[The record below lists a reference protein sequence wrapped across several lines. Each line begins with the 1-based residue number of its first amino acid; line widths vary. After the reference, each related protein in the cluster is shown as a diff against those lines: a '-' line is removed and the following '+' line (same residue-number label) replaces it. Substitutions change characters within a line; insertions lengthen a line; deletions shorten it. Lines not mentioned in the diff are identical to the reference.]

1 MVIIKDTEKRPG
13 ELVPFSLKRSLLGS
27 PKKHLEIGQK
37 KSNGA
42 MEIHT
47 GYLNFYF
54 TNGHGKFLL
63 TMVKRVVHR
72 GFGISIH
79 RDNKTWTTQKL
90 QKPNLT
96 FEDQVFALGN
106 G

>member
-1 MVIIKDTEKRPG
+1 
-13 ELVPFSLKRSLLGS
+13 
-27 PKKHLEIGQK
+27 
-37 KSNGA
+37 
-42 MEIHT
+42 MEIRT

-54 TNGHGKFLL
+54 IK

-90 QKPNLT
+90 EKPNLT
-96 FEDQVFALGN
+96 FEDRVFALGN